1 MNKNIE
7 EIRKY
12 VNKLNFI
19 LTNDAIFSLFL
30 NKFVNKKRIDDI
42 ICCID
47 ANWPDK
53 LKTKNQL
60 EEKFFSEKAY
70 IMFVKNI
77 TQKTF
82 ISSSLYKV
90 NYNEFLQQSKGLL
103 KAIETDYKKMNNI

>member
-1 MNKNIE
+1 MDKKIDDIKKY
-7 EIRKY
+7 IRKLHS
-12 VNKLNFI
+12 VLLNE
-19 LTNDAIFSLFL
+19 ASFSFFS
-30 NKFVNKKRIDDI
+30 NKFVNKQRIDDI

-53 LKTKNQL
+53 IKTKNKR
-60 EEKFFSEKAY
+60 EERFFSEKVY

-82 ISSSLYKV
+82 ISSSLYKI
-90 NYNEFLQQSKGLL
+90 NYNEFLQQSGTLL